1 MFGRHNDHCKH
12 SGHDRF
18 EFARRS
24 GFGSHHFHGAEEGGP
39 GRGQGN
45 GGPYGRGRFFENGM
59 LRLIILALVSEQPRH
74 GYEIMKELEDRS
86 GGLYTPS
93 AGVIYPTL
101 TMLEEADEIEAQ
113 ASEGTKKLYKATDA
127 GQKAIEQN
135 RQAIDAVFARFEAMG
150 AAAGPERDPRIMRAV
165 ENFKM
170 ALKLKTRG
178 GALSKEQI
186 GELAILLD
194 ETARKIENI

>member
-1 MFGRHNDHCKH
+1 MFGRFKDHCEH
-12 SGHDRF
+12 RGHDRF

-24 GFGSHHFHGAEEGGP
+24 GFGSHGFHGTGEGGP
-39 GRGQGN
+39 GRGYGH
-45 GGPYGRGRFFENGM
+45 GGPFGRGRFFENGM
-59 LRLIILALVSEQPRH
+59 LRLIILALVAEQPRH
-74 GYEIMKELEDRS
+74 GYEIMKELEDRT

-101 TMLEEADEIEAQ
+101 TMLEEADEVEAQ
-113 ASEGTKKLYKATDA
+113 ASEGNKKLYKATDA
-127 GQKAIEQN
+127 GRLTIDQN
-135 RQAIDAVFARFEAMG
+135 RHAIDAVFARFEEMG
-150 AAAGPERDPRIMRAV
+150 AAAVPERDPRVMRAV

-178 GALSKEQI
+178 GSLSKEQI
-186 GELAILLD
+186 EALAVLLD